1 MRSGPRAEVG
11 LAVLLCLL
19 GAFVLLVAAGRSWAV
34 VELPGTGL
42 LPARAIGVPGSALVP
57 GLQALGLVGLAGVV
71 AVAATRGW
79 GRIVVGAVLLVV
91 GGGVLALTAGLLSD
105 LTTAALDTAVVR
117 DAGGTSQGVSQGTVA
132 GTGWPIL
139 AALGGLLLAAAGLLV
154 AARGRRWAALSRR
167 YDAPATRT
175 QTPPPASGP
184 VAERELWE
192 ALDRGE
198 DPTAR

>member
-1 MRSGPRAEVG
+1 MSRSPRAEVG

-34 VELPGTGL
+34 VDLPGTGL
-42 LPARAIGVPGSALVP
+42 LPARAVGVPGSELVP

-79 GRIVVGAVLLVV
+79 GRVVVGAVLLVV
-91 GGGVLALTAGLLSD
+91 GGGVLALVVGVLSD
-105 LTTAALDTAVVR
+105 LTAAVQDTAIVR
-117 DAGGTSQGVSQGTVA
+117 DAGGTSQGSVD
-132 GTGWPIL
+132 GTGWPSL
-139 AALGGLLLAAAGLLV
+139 AGLGGLLLAGAGLLV
-154 AARGRRWAALSRR
+154 AVRGRRWAALSRR
-167 YDAPATRT
+167 YDAPAART
-175 QTPPPASGP
+175 VAPPPTTGP

-198 DPTAR
+198 DPTEH

>member
-1 MRSGPRAEVG
+1 VRSGPRAEVG
-11 LAVLLCLL
+11 LAVLLCLV

-42 LPARAIGVPGSALVP
+42 LPGRAIGVPGSALVP

-79 GRIVVGAVLLVV
+79 GRIAVGAVLLVV
-91 GGGVLALTAGLLSD
+91 GGGVVALTAGVLAD

-117 DAGGTSQGVSQGTVA
+117 DAGGTSQGTVA
-132 GTGWPIL
+132 GTGWPLL
-139 AALGGLLLAAAGLLV
+139 AALGGLLLAGAGLLV
-154 AARGRRWAALSRR
+154 AVRGRRWAALSRR

-175 QTPPPASGP
+175 QAPPPTSGP